1 MRIPQSMQELRR
13 MRPEE
18 QRQAGEMLGRLLM
31 LNPEQVSQ
39 VTKIDPAELQALL
52 QPPGAPAGAASTVG
66 AGQQAPPGA
75 PTAPSGAPA
84 QPPASQRPAP
94 ADSVPQEGT
103 YGVLQDVSDGK
114 GLTMLDSRSGQSRPA
129 KPGDHP
135 GPTEVLM
142 AGSEILQMGVRAH
155 MSVRM
160 REKAKKMSEARV

>member
-1 MRIPQSMQELRR
+1 MKIPQSMQELRR

-18 QRQAGEMLGRLLM
+18 QRQAGEMLGRLLV

-52 QPPGAPAGAASTVG
+52 RPPTA
-66 AGQQAPPGA
+66 QQAPPGA
-75 PTAPSGAPA
+75 PIAPPGPQGQLPA
-84 QPPASQRPAP
+84 TQRPAP
-94 ADSVPQEGT
+94 ADSSGETGT

-142 AGSEILQMGVRAH
+142 SGSEILQMGVRAH

-160 REKAKKMSEARV
+160 REKSKKMQEARV